1 MKKHLTTPQLC
12 SFKTSVM
19 IYLQRLLKT
28 FFAQQQA
35 GILLHKN
42 NFEFSQY
49 EEMTQMQIGSVIRKY
64 RKESGLTQEEMEK
77 RLGVTT
83 PAVNKWENGNTN
95 PDIELL
101 APIARLLHI
110 SLDTLLSFQE
120 KLTDTEIETLI
131 RQMGD
136 KLEKEGFEKTYEWAV
151 QITKKYPNCN
161 MLIWQIAVMLDAG
174 RIIGACGN
182 PEQYDEQINAWYEMV
197 LQDENE
203 EIQYHAA
210 DSLFGFYLRKKEYVA
225 AEKYLNYFSEHD
237 PMKKIYRT
245 RLYKEQGK
253 TEEAYKTI
261 EEVLLSQNQT
271 LGVTFSFLLSMALK
285 EKDFDYGRVLAEKMG
300 AIAHTFEMGKY
311 SECSAMLD
319 VVCAEKNVEG
329 TFQVVRQ
336 LFENVESIGDFSGSK
351 LYRHLQFKKNARWN
365 ADELREKLLEG
376 FRNETEFSYMKGYEP
391 WEKLVS
397 KQEK

>member
-1 MKKHLTTPQLC
+1 
-12 SFKTSVM
+12 
-19 IYLQRLLKT
+19 
-28 FFAQQQA
+28 
-35 GILLHKN
+35 
-42 NFEFSQY
+42 
-49 EEMTQMQIGSVIRKY
+49 MQIGSVIRKY
-64 RKESGLTQEEMEK
+64 RKECGLTQEEMAK

-120 KLTDTEIETLI
+120 KLTDMEIETLI

-151 QITKKYPNCN
+151 QITKKYQNCN

-174 RIIGACGN
+174 RITGACGN

-237 PMKKIYRT
+237 PMKKIFRA

-261 EEVLLSQNQT
+261 EEVLLSQSQT

-285 EKDFDYGRVLAEKMG
+285 EKDFDYGRVLAEQADKPCLI
-300 AIAHTFEMGKY
+300 AIDEFQQIAGY
-311 SECSAMLD
+311 
-319 VVCAEKNVEG
+319 AEKNVEG

-336 LFENVESIGDFSGSK
+336 LLENVESIGDFSGSK
-351 LYRHLQFKKNARWN
+351 LYRHLQFEKNARWN

-376 FRNETEFSYMKGYEP
+376 FRDETEFSYMKGYEP

-397 KQEK
+397 K

>member
-1 MKKHLTTPQLC
+1 
-12 SFKTSVM
+12 
-19 IYLQRLLKT
+19 
-28 FFAQQQA
+28 
-35 GILLHKN
+35 
-42 NFEFSQY
+42 
-49 EEMTQMQIGSVIRKY
+49 MQIGSVIRKY
-64 RKESGLTQEEMEK
+64 RKECGLTQEEMAK

-120 KLTDTEIETLI
+120 KLTDMEIETLI

-174 RIIGACGN
+174 RITG
-182 PEQYDEQINAWYEMV
+182 
-197 LQDENE
+197 
-203 EIQYHAA
+203 
-210 DSLFGFYLRKKEYVA
+210 

-237 PMKKIYRT
+237 PMKKIFRA

-261 EEVLLSQNQT
+261 EEVLLSQSQT

-300 AIAHTFEMGKY
+300 ALAHTFEMGKY
-311 SECSAMLD
+311 SECSTMLD
-319 VVCAEKNVEG
+319 VVYAEKNVED

-336 LFENVESIGDFSGSK
+336 LLENVESIGDFSGSK

-376 FRNETEFSYMKGYEP
+376 FRDETEFSYMKGYEP
-391 WEKLVS
+391 WEKLIFDR
-397 KQEK
+397 